1 MTGSR
6 NDGVR
11 EMNTRMT
18 PPMKTGFALMRLAL
32 CLIGPVA
39 IWLSWRWTGS
49 ADGLAPFDGFLTA
62 ARTLAGFGA
71 TAFVIACV
79 IALMR
84 ISGDGLAA
92 RLARAAHASAW
103 LVLYLLIIGPTAY
116 LIAPVSAIV
125 ATHGHDLLRPS
136 TGDALSAS
144 ARPMALIG
152 QALALMASAL
162 PLLAAPLGWISS
174 DIALYAWISLLWL
187 AAAFTLHR
195 FLPRSMQG
203 QG

>member
-1 MTGSR
+1 
-6 NDGVR
+6 
-11 EMNTRMT
+11 MNTPVNT
-18 PPMKTGFALMRLAL
+18 PLNTHRNTPVKTGFAVLRLAL
-32 CLIGPVA
+32 CLAGPVA
-39 IWLSWRWTGS
+39 IWLSWRWTGTS
-49 ADGLAPFDGFLTA
+49 DGLAPFDGFVTA
-62 ARTLAGFGA
+62 ARALAGFGA
-71 TAFVIACV
+71 TAFVVAGV

-103 LVLYLLIIGPTAY
+103 LVLYLLIIGPSAY
-116 LIAPVSAIV
+116 LLAPVLAIV

-136 TGDALSAS
+136 TGDALSAR

-162 PLLAAPLGWISS
+162 PLLAAPLGWIGS

-195 FLPRSMQG
+195 FLPQPKVD
-203 QG
+203 